1 VEGIMKRFIGLLL
14 ALVVF
19 FGCAEERK
27 FLKNPLDNRDVLLCQ
42 AEDYSPFAGFYN
54 NIAQVDRIA
63 FPGFFA
69 GGGDDSPANI
79 TKIIGGEN
87 LSRELRKGDSV
98 VAVDGTP
105 VTGRKQ
111 FNEFVLGYNPDQ
123 TAIFTFRR
131 LNKEF
136 SLAVRL
142 NTLYA
147 PLLFSQIGNRLN
159 GGGKVSIAVIP
170 SANTA
175 AQNSNLNVSGLIEN
189 DKSLISSSYE
199 KMLLGE
205 FGSFAGF
212 SIIDRDML
220 DNIMKEVTFQKSGF
234 VDDQSIVKIGKMT
247 GATHLMFVTL
257 SRYDDATAYVERLV
271 EVESTR
277 VLYSNNYKI
286 LKPKVV
292 RKKTYEDEGD
302 GRKRDK
308 KDDKPVIIINNINNN
323 GGLNNTTIISK

>member
-1 VEGIMKRFIGLLL
+1 
-14 ALVVF
+14 
-19 FGCAEERK
+19 
-27 FLKNPLDNRDVLLCQ
+27 
-42 AEDYSPFAGFYN
+42 
-54 NIAQVDRIA
+54 
-63 FPGFFA
+63 
-69 GGGDDSPANI
+69 
-79 TKIIGGEN
+79 
-87 LSRELRKGDSV
+87 
-98 VAVDGTP
+98 
-105 VTGRKQ
+105 
-111 FNEFVLGYNPDQ
+111 
-123 TAIFTFRR
+123 
-131 LNKEF
+131 
-136 SLAVRL
+136 
-142 NTLYA
+142 
-147 PLLFSQIGNRLN
+147 
-159 GGGKVSIAVIP
+159 
-170 SANTA
+170 
-175 AQNSNLNVSGLIEN
+175 
-189 DKSLISSSYE
+189 
-199 KMLLGE
+199 
-205 FGSFAGF
+205 
-212 SIIDRDML
+212 ML